1 MSLSYLDKTGLAALW
16 AKIKSI
22 IPTKTSELTND
33 SGYTDNTGTV
43 RSVTIL
49 SGYGISCSNENAI
62 TSTGIRT
69 LSLNASEARNKLGM
83 KYGVLLKSTT
93 NSKSV
98 PSSTTEFT
106 AVDNIST
113 ADGLTT
119 GYWLIQATVNFSA
132 NATGYRVAVLSQNNS
147 ISGANNWGT
156 VIVGASPS
164 DVTRIQVTALMNIT
178 STTIPIYLFVKQ
190 NSGSTRSVIVQMRAF
205 RLSL

>member
-1 MSLSYLDKTGLAALW
+1 MSLSYLDKTGLADLW
-16 AKIKSI
+16 AKIKGI

-43 RSVTIL
+43 RSVAIKGE
-49 SGYGISCSNENAI
+49 SGISCSSEVAI
-62 TSTGIRT
+62 TTVGTRI
-69 LSLNASEARNKLGM
+69 LSLDASAARSELGT
-83 KYGVLLKSTT
+83 KYGILSKNTTSSTD
-93 NSKSV
+93 V
-98 PSSTTEFT
+98 ESSTTTFT
-106 AVDNIST
+106 AIDNISK

-132 NATGYRVAVLSQNNS
+132 NASGYRVAVISQNNS

-178 STTIPIYLFVKQ
+178 STTTPIHVFVKQ
-190 NSGSTRSVIVQMRAF
+190 NSGSTRSVIAQMRAF